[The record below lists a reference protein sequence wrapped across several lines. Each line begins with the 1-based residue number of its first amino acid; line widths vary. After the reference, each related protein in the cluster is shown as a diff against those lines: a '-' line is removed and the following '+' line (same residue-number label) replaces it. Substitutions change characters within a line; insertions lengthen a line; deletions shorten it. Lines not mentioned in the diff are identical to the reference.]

1 MSGRMGGRMTLLPQ
15 GPVKGRPHVATGDE
29 PVLAARAAFG
39 FAEVGKG
46 VRDGS
51 VESGLSVA
59 VSGHEV
65 GPCDVLDGA
74 ATRGR
79 QRRLRQS
86 ILAHTLRVSRLE
98 RKENT

>member
-1 MSGRMGGRMTLLPQ
+1 MTVLPN
-15 GPVKGRPHVATGDE
+15 GLVKGRSNIAMGDE
-29 PVLAARAAFG
+29 PVLAKRAVLC

-74 ATRGR
+74 TTRGR
-79 QRRLRQS
+79 QRRVRQS
-86 ILAHTLRVSRLE
+86 VLAHTLRASQLE
-98 RKENT
+98 RRENA